1 MNWIIP
7 EIKELRVE
15 QTHSQLSLFQHQYNI
30 NIASSLENILPQTDK
45 KYFIPTVFSSCG
57 LKPAFVT
64 QIPGKTDLLIK
75 YKHICDIYQYLPIH

>member
-7 EIKELRVE
+7 EIKELSSP
-15 QTHSQLSLFQHQYNI
+15 TPSWTFYNINTYNI

-75 YKHICDIYQYLPIH
+75 SKHICDIYQYLPIH